1 VTAVSE
7 RALAKVIG
15 IGGEFFTAEEPEALR
30 DWDGH
35 HVGPPQP
42 PRVPRSI
49 TYRRVAG
56 GWEASANGRRGSGGR
71 RYRAER
77 HRARCWLRSLV
88 ME

>member
-1 VTAVSE
+1 MTAVSE

-49 TYRRVAG
+49 TYRRIEARITTQAG
-56 GWEASANGRRGSGGR
+56 GPLTRPGSGILIEVDRTTTG
-71 RYRAER
+71 A
-77 HRARCWLRSLV
+77 
-88 ME
+88 